1 MLTIIL
7 GTVMGLLRAEQAM
20 AADQADLTAN
30 IDPHHVVLEIK
41 AGKGAHLDLALAI
54 VNIMAD
60 PTACSSPTLLRCSRR
75 LALPPAP
82 SLIPT

>member
-1 MLTIIL
+1 MLPAVLARAAAPMLTIIL

-30 IDPHHVVLEIK
+30 IARHHVVLEIK

-54 VNIMAD
+54 VNVMAD
-60 PTACSSPTLLRCSRR
+60 PTAC
-75 LALPPAP
+75 
-82 SLIPT
+82 